1 MLNSTSLASTVKS
14 KKLKRISTKGMGF
27 LVVLSML
34 MAFTSLSVD
43 IYLPAMPK
51 MQTDLHG
58 NIELT
63 ITSFL
68 IGFSIGQLIWGGISD
83 HTGRRLP
90 LIIGLVLFIIGA
102 IGCAISDTLT
112 EVVFWR
118 VIQALGACT
127 GPMIARAMIRDLYTK
142 TRAAQMLSTLMII
155 MAIAPIIGPLIGGQI
170 IIFTSWHGIFWL
182 LSLIGLFVLV
192 CVYFLPETL
201 SINKRT
207 TGSIKTVFINY
218 TKLVKNRVF
227 MRYALCITSFYAGIY
242 AFIAGSPFIYISY
255 YHVPEQY
262 YGWLFG
268 LNILGVVGLSFVNR
282 KWVGRYG
289 TAFLLSLSTK
299 IAMIAAVILIALVYA
314 GMGNLYVIIFFIF
327 IIFAMNG
334 IIAACATAAALD
346 GVGEIAGSASALIGS
361 LQYGSGIVSSILLA
375 LFHDK
380 TPLTMVVIIAL
391 FVTCSALIILK
402 QKAMDR

>member
-14 KKLKRISTKGMGF
+14 KKPKRISTKSMGF

-83 HTGRRLP
+83 HIGRRLP

-201 SINKRT
+201 SIDKRT

-346 GVGEIAGSASALIGS
+346 
-361 LQYGSGIVSSILLA
+361 
-375 LFHDK
+375 
-380 TPLTMVVIIAL
+380 
-391 FVTCSALIILK
+391 
-402 QKAMDR
+402 